1 MPRDGHGQASTG
13 WGFLAAGLGLGIFRA
28 PSQCALSDLG
38 FSSARNNFHPLQ
50 FPRGLVRKG
59 KKCCQRFSPSLPKC
73 KPLGSPAGIWQPQE
87 CVGTQETSGQGLGV
101 CVVKRN
107 ISLRTSLR
115 HTHPQVSEQNCP
127 CRPPYPGFS
136 QVRVLVL
143 SSLGQGFAQHP
154 WQGMSA
160 APQYLL
166 IFCLS
171 GREGVK
177 LFRWK
182 AN

>member
-87 CVGTQETSGQGLGV
+87 CVGIQETSGQGLGV

-115 HTHPQVSEQNCP
+115 HAHPQVSEQNCP
-127 CRPPYPGFS
+127 CRPPISGFLPGACPCS
-136 QVRVLVL
+136 QQPGTRVC
-143 SSLGQGFAQHP
+143 SASLARDERSTAVFADILP
-154 WQGMSA
+154 
-160 APQYLL
+160 
-166 IFCLS
+166 
-171 GREGVK
+171 
-177 LFRWK
+177 FR
-182 AN
+182 A